1 VVEEVRETFVY
12 FPEAGSVGE
21 AGEARV
27 CGNSEFGDVKTNNP
41 IPPRPQFKWG
51 FHLLRIVLSKFYV
64 RALGGGG
71 RDDR

>member
-51 FHLLRIVLSKFYV
+51 YRHRVSES
-64 RALGGGG
+64 
-71 RDDR
+71 

>member
-21 AGEARV
+21 ARV
-27 CGNSEFGDVKTNNP
+27 RGNSEFGDVKTNNP

-51 FHLLRIVLSKFYV
+51 CATQRLRS
-64 RALGGGG
+64 RE
-71 RDDR
+71 